1 MNKEFNRMLKLAG
14 LMTEGLYTAQMY
26 SEEPVMEAPMKK
38 MTKEKLKAK
47 IKEMMLPEET
57 PGEMAYAEMGSMDEA
72 SPEAM
77 DRMSGLAP
85 VSSVGSFVDA
95 ARRIIY
101 TLKEEG
107 FEEEDIYDYL
117 MDKVKTLSID
127 ETLFE
132 AKKDEESETEDV
144 IVAKD
149 EVPAEEAPVED
160 VTDTTVDIDM
170 DGTPDID
177 AGSSE
182 SKAAFNKLTDA
193 YRAAKELGDEKLIR
207 QLANTITYFNKN
219 IILDTNTV
227 G

>member
-77 DRMSGLAP
+77 DRMSGLVP
-85 VSSVGSFVDA
+85 ISSVGSLIDA
-95 ARRIIY
+95 ARRIISA
-101 TLKEEG
+101 LKEEG
-107 FEEEDIYDYL
+107 FEEEDIYDYI
-117 MDKVKTLSID
+117 MDKVKTLSMD

>member
-1 MNKEFNRMLKLAG
+1 MNNEFIRMKKLAG
-14 LMTEGLYTAQMY
+14 LITEGLYTAEMY
-26 SEEPVMEAPMKK
+26 LEKPVAETSMKV
-38 MTKEKLKAK
+38 TKKELKAK
-47 IKEMMLPEET
+47 IKEMMLSEET
-57 PGEMAYAEMGSMDEA
+57 PAEEAYVEMGSMDEV
-72 SPEAM
+72 SLEGIERM
-77 DRMSGLAP
+77 DNLAP
-85 VSSVGSFVDA
+85 VSAKGSLVDA

-101 TLKEEG
+101 SLKQDGFEDEDIHDYLVELITTLPMEEG
-107 FEEEDIYDYL
+107 
-117 MDKVKTLSID
+117 
-127 ETLFE
+127 LFE
-132 AKKDEESETEDV
+132 AKKDEESNTEDV

-149 EVPAEEAPVED
+149 EVPAEEAPAED

-193 YRAAKELGDEKLIR
+193 YRAAKELGDQKLIR

-219 IILDTNTV
+219 IILDTNAV

>member
-57 PGEMAYAEMGSMDEA
+57 PGEMAYAEMGSVDEA

-77 DRMSGLAP
+77 DRMSGLVP
-85 VSSVGSFVDA
+85 ISSVGSLIDA
-95 ARRIIY
+95 ARRIISA
-101 TLKEEG
+101 LKEEG
-107 FEEEDIYDYL
+107 FEEEDIYDYI
-117 MDKVKTLSID
+117 MDKVKTLSMD

>member
-1 MNKEFNRMLKLAG
+1 MNKEFTRMQKLAG
-14 LMTEGLYTAQMY
+14 LMTEGLYT
-26 SEEPVMEAPMKK
+26 SDEKAPMEGMSSAK
-38 MTKEKLKAK
+38 MTKKELKAK

-57 PGEMAYAEMGSMDEA
+57 PGEMAYAEMGSMDEV
-72 SPEAM
+72 SYEGM
-77 DRMSGLAP
+77 DRMDGLAP
-85 VSSVGSFVDA
+85 ISAVKALVDN

-101 TLKEEG
+101 TLKKEG
-107 FEEEDIYDYL
+107 FEDDDIHSYL
-117 MDKVKTLSID
+117 MELITSLPDDLM
-127 ETLFE
+127 E
-132 AKKDEESETEDV
+132 AKKDEESDTEDV

>member
-1 MNKEFNRMLKLAG
+1 MF
-14 LMTEGLYTAQMY
+14 
-26 SEEPVMEAPMKK
+26 
-38 MTKEKLKAK
+38 
-47 IKEMMLPEET
+47 
-57 PGEMAYAEMGSMDEA
+57 MGSKRFNEQPLSIYKNYLNLFSTKA
-72 SPEAM
+72 
-77 DRMSGLAP
+77 L
-85 VSSVGSFVDA
+85 VDN

-101 TLKEEG
+101 TLKKEG
-107 FEEEDIYDYL
+107 FEDDDIHSYL
-117 MDKVKTLSID
+117 MELITSLPDDLM
-127 ETLFE
+127 E

>member
-1 MNKEFNRMLKLAG
+1 MNNEFIRMKKLAG
-14 LMTEGLYTAQMY
+14 LITEGLYTAEMY
-26 SEEPVMEAPMKK
+26 LEQPVAETSMKV
-38 MTKEKLKAK
+38 TKKELKAK
-47 IKEMMLPEET
+47 IKEMMLSEET
-57 PGEMAYAEMGSMDEA
+57 PAEEAYAEMGSMDEV
-72 SPEAM
+72 SLEGIERM
-77 DRMSGLAP
+77 DNLAP
-85 VSSVGSFVDA
+85 VSAKGSLVDA

-101 TLKEEG
+101 SLKQDGFEDEDIHDYLVELITTLPMEEG
-107 FEEEDIYDYL
+107 
-117 MDKVKTLSID
+117 
-127 ETLFE
+127 LFE
-132 AKKDEESETEDV
+132 AKKDEESNTEDV

-149 EVPAEEAPVED
+149 EVPAEEAPAED

-193 YRAAKELGDEKLIR
+193 YRAAKELGDQKLIR

-219 IILDTNTV
+219 IILDTNAV